1 MKYTI
6 AVSALLYGSQALRL
20 EDISL
25 NQRKL
30 YAQSLSQTGSNIHL
44 FETEK
49 SEEQNDREIQEM
61 NMHLMQI

>member
-1 MKYTI
+1 MKYAI

-30 YAQSLSQTGSNIHL
+30 YAHSLSQTGSNIRL
-44 FETEK
+44 FDTDK
-49 SEEQNDREIQEM
+49 SEEQNDREI
-61 NMHLMQI
+61 